1 MGLMLT
7 AQPHGAKT
15 RLSFIASNI
24 NDDATV
30 PIGEIDV
37 LRAGDQVEVINHRS
51 GETLVAT
58 ARPVGQDAVVRLH
71 IPANA
76 MTGIEKARLAAPDL
90 YPGSDGLIIPREV
103 DPAWIE
109 NSEIGDRLTIT
120 ILRQDGSQEV
130 IDAFGPLTN
139 EDGNASREVPLF
151 QGLYLTPG
159 TPLHAVGFGVGKY
172 RSTPDYRRFVA
183 IAATV
188 LEAGDPVS
196 FARYYAKTPFDVSAY
211 DPDAIPGTATL
222 VVPTVGDMNVPV
234 NTGVAMATAGHI
246 LSLSEENQA
255 PPTAGSAL
263 ADALRSRASR
273 MRRWT
278 VGRAGNRRL
287 DRRET
292 LTDLIDADDMD
303 QSGDAWNSQALA
315 ARAVCAAGSIT

>member
-1 MGLMLT
+1 M
-7 AQPHGAKT
+7 A
-15 RLSFIASNI
+15 
-24 NDDATV
+24 
-30 PIGEIDV
+30 
-37 LRAGDQVEVINHRS
+37 
-51 GETLVAT
+51 
-58 ARPVGQDAVVRLH
+58 ARPAH
-71 IPANA
+71 
-76 MTGIEKARLAAPDL
+76 
-90 YPGSDGLIIPREV
+90 SDGLIIPREV

-196 FARYYAKTPFDVSAY
+196 FARYYAKTPFDVGAY

-222 VVPTVGDMNVPV
+222 VIMTVGDMNVPV

-246 LSLSEENQA
+246 LSLSEEAELHTQA
-255 PPTAGSAL
+255 QPGSGACGRFCARGVAHAPLDRRRGREPT
-263 ADALRSRASR
+263 
-273 MRRWT
+273 
-278 VGRAGNRRL
+278 RL
-287 DRRET
+287 DRET
-292 LTDLIDADDMD
+292 SNRIKFDADDMD
-303 QSGDAWNSQALA
+303 EEAAPERARLWRAGALCA
-315 ARAVCAAGSIT
+315 ASSITCAVARAR